1 MDIPPFIADVMYI
14 CPIQTSIDTPSP
26 IAMFEHRKGSH
37 GLQKKNR
44 NHPYFI
50 GKTQKHGFLSMFGE
64 NQFIDSIDYH
74 IWWLNNI
81 QSTVFT
87 W

>member
-37 GLQKKNR
+37 SLQKKQEPT
-44 NHPYFI
+44 HI
-50 GKTQKHGFLSMFGE
+50 SLEKHKNMVSCQCSVK

-74 IWWLNNI
+74 IWWLNHI

>member
-37 GLQKKNR
+37 SLQKKQEPPIFHWKNMVSCQCSV
-44 NHPYFI
+44 
-50 GKTQKHGFLSMFGE
+50 K

-74 IWWLNNI
+74 IW
-81 QSTVFT
+81 
-87 W
+87 